1 VRLSV
6 RLTPRAG
13 RERIEGIVAGALKVS
28 VTAPPSENQA
38 NEALLR
44 LLATEW
50 RLPRRDLSIVQGTKS
65 RNKTV
70 RIAGDPVGLLAR
82 LTSLIAPQV

>member
-1 VRLSV
+1 VRVSV

-13 RERIEGIVAGALKVS
+13 REGIEGVVAGALKVA
-28 VTAPPSENQA
+28 VTAPPAENQA

-44 LLATEW
+44 LLAKQW
-50 RLPRRDLSIVQGTKS
+50 RVPRRVLSIVAGARS

-70 RIAGDPVGLLAR
+70 RVAGEPAELMARINASLA
-82 LTSLIAPQV
+82 SK